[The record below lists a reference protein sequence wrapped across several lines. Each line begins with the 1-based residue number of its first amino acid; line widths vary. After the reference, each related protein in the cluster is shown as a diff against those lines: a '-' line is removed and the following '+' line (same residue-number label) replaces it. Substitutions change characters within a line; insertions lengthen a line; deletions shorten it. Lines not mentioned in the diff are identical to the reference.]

1 MPTYVNPNKCDG
13 CKSLD
18 KPACMYICPSDIMHL
33 DTSIGKAYNIEPD
46 LCWECYACVKT
57 CPHGKADRVI
67 VSGTMLRTILSEGG
81 KVPEHFSRPEVLAI
95 LREYYATLDGKVEIE
110 LHQYAKGIQ

>member
-1 MPTYVNPNKCDG
+1 M
-13 CKSLD
+13 
-18 KPACMYICPSDIMHL
+18 
-33 DTSIGKAYNIEPD
+33 
-46 LCWECYACVKT
+46 
-57 CPHGKADRVI
+57 I
-67 VSGTMLRTILSEGG
+67 VSGTMLRKILSEGG